1 LHLHW
6 LLEVGALN
14 SVYAVVYSFAG
25 PRRRVGRDWAAIS
38 FEDVMDMRRY
48 LLVLDM
54 DLLALDEELDL
65 EPINYLVARQEQEWC
80 EVVVL
85 SPVAIRQAKLPW
97 LELLLGAAAIPD
109 AAAPARF
116 PGSPQPRHDINAAAE
131 HRMNL
136 AVRHLR
142 TIGCQASGLI
152 SDEELVK
159 AVGAETR
166 RHDYDEVILAT
177 GRQGAW
183 LSRSLHLDPIHRLRR
198 RWGRRLT
205 VFTSRSDTKPN
216 Q

>member
-1 LHLHW
+1 
-6 LLEVGALN
+6 
-14 SVYAVVYSFAG
+14 
-25 PRRRVGRDWAAIS
+25 
-38 FEDVMDMRRY
+38 MRRY

-65 EPINYLVARQEQEWC
+65 EPINYLVTRQEQERS

-85 SPVAIRQAKLPW
+85 SLVATRQAKLSS
-97 LELLLGAAAIPD
+97 LELLLGAAQGTHVPQKFPRAPRPD
-109 AAAPARF
+109 
-116 PGSPQPRHDINAAAE
+116 HDINAAAE
-131 HRMNL
+131 HRMNR

-142 TIGCQASGLI
+142 TIGYQASGFI

-159 AVGAETR
+159 AVRAETR

-177 GRQGAW
+177 GRQGGTW
-183 LSRSLHLDPIHRLRR
+183 LPRSLHLDPIHQLRR

-205 VFTSRSDTKPN
+205 VFTSGPGTKPD